1 MKYASPYYRRLLAI
15 QDAGVRGLK
24 KKLTQALLGKGQESE
39 IQWDEFRDMLSRVL
53 LIADLAGRASAY
65 VSAGIPGKKEPIK
78 NSHIKALYADD
89 PMFKIMPFVRAV
101 NFMLTRASIP
111 FHEVEALSRAAK
123 NRAFWVAGVTKM
135 ETLDLLKNKLAM
147 IPAGQMESTA
157 EFVKFAREAAQSI
170 SDSHAETILRTNVS
184 RAFNQAHVSE
194 TANKMGKYVALL
206 RLDEV
211 HDNRTRG
218 NPNGLYP
225 SPRHPHW
232 QMDGYIASPH
242 DPVWSVITPPNG
254 YNCRAS
260 TTPITWETAQKKGWA
275 TSDGKRKMDAIRRH
289 NGGRQK
295 LLDSKIYPD
304 AGFQ

>member
-1 MKYASPYYRRLLAI
+1 MKYASPFYRRLLAI
-15 QDAGVRGLK
+15 QDAGVRGVNRR
-24 KKLTQALLGKGQESE
+24 LTRALLATGQDSDKH
-39 IQWDEFRDMLSRVL
+39 WDEFRDMLSRVL
-53 LIADLAGRASAY
+53 LIADLAGRASAH
-65 VSAGIPGKKEPIK
+65 AGAGVPHAKEPVEK
-78 NSHIKALYADD
+78 TKIKALYADD

-111 FHEVEALSRAAK
+111 FHEVQALSHAAK
-123 NRAFWVAGVTKM
+123 NRAFWVAGLTKI
-135 ETLDLLKNKLAM
+135 ETLDLLKKKIATF
-147 IPAGQMESTA
+147 PAGKMGSTS
-157 EFVKFAREAAQSI
+157 EFIRFARDAAGSI

-194 TANKMGKYVALL
+194 TANKMSKYVALL

-225 SPRHPHW
+225 SPMHPHW

-242 DPVWSVITPPNG
+242 DPIWSVITPPNG

-260 TTPITWETAQKKGWA
+260 TTPITWDTAQKKGWS
-275 TSDGKRKMDAIRRH
+275 TPDGKLKMDAIRRH
-289 NGGRQK
+289 NGLRQK
-295 LLDSKIYPD
+295 LLDAKIYPD
-304 AGFQ
+304 AGFH